1 MCAYAI
7 EPGGQKQDKISGS
20 MRLMIYC
27 PVMAETLH
35 PLSRLEAFRGS
46 RLC

>member
-7 EPGGQKQDKISGS
+7 KPESQKQVKISGS

-27 PVMAETLH
+27 PVMAESLH